1 MPARPDG
8 TEPVIAHG
16 SVYLRAAERD
26 DIPRF
31 VAWLNDYRT
40 SRTLGLRAPLSIPI
54 EEAWFERMV
63 ADQGKGGYLFTAC
76 LLADDRPI
84 GDVCLIDLDLVN
96 GSAGLGI
103 LIGEPGDRGR
113 GHGTDMLEALV
124 GFGFASLRLERI
136 WLDVYDFNPGARRVY
151 ERVGFQ
157 HEGVLRHAFFREAG
171 SWTRTGCRSSRAS
184 GGHGTGRARTRAR
197 TGTRRADLAPA
208 AHVAELDARVRD
220 WPQH

>member
-1 MPARPDG
+1 MLARPDG

-40 SRTLGLRAPLSIPI
+40 SRTLALWAPQSIPM

-84 GDVCLIDLDLVN
+84 GNVGLFDLDLVN

-103 LIGEPGDRGR
+103 MIGEPGDRGR

-124 GFGFASLRLERI
+124 GFGFARLRLERI

-157 HEGVLRHAFFREAG
+157 HEGVMRHAFFREGRFVDAHMM
-171 SWTRTGCRSSRAS
+171 SILS
-184 GGHGTGRARTRAR
+184 GEWRARHRPNEDAS
-197 TGTRRADLAPA
+197 APSDQK
-208 AHVAELDARVRD
+208 V
-220 WPQH
+220 

>member
-1 MPARPDG
+1 MLARPDG

-31 VAWLNDYRT
+31 AAWFNDYRT
-40 SRTLGLRAPLSIPI
+40 SRTLALRAPLSIPM
-54 EEAWFERMV
+54 EEAWFERMA

-84 GDVCLIDLDLVN
+84 GNVGLFELDLVN

-103 LIGEPGDRGR
+103 MIGEPGDRGR

-151 ERVGFQ
+151 ERVGFR
-157 HEGVLRHAFFREAG
+157 HEGTFRHAIFREGRFGDVHRMAIL
-171 SWTRTGCRSSRAS
+171 S
-184 GGHGTGRARTRAR
+184 GEWRARHRPIDDASP
-197 TGTRRADLAPA
+197 GADPA
-208 AHVAELDARVRD
+208 G
-220 WPQH
+220 

>member
-1 MPARPDG
+1 MLARPDG

-31 VAWLNDYRT
+31 AAWFNDYRT
-40 SRTLGLRAPLSIPI
+40 SRTLALRAPMSIPM
-54 EEAWFERMV
+54 EEAWFERMA

-84 GDVCLIDLDLVN
+84 GNVGLFELDLVN

-103 LIGEPGDRGR
+103 MIGEPGDRGR
-113 GHGTDMLEALV
+113 GHGTDMLEALL

-151 ERVGFQ
+151 ERVGFR
-157 HEGVLRHAFFREAG
+157 HEGTLRHAIFREGRFGDVHRMAML
-171 SWTRTGCRSSRAS
+171 S
-184 GGHGTGRARTRAR
+184 GEWRARHEQLEDASP
-197 TGTRRADLAPA
+197 GADSAG
-208 AHVAELDARVRD
+208 
-220 WPQH
+220 

>member
-31 VAWLNDYRT
+31 VAWLNDSRT
-40 SRTLGLRAPLSIPI
+40 SRTLGLWAPLSIPM
-54 EEAWFERMV
+54 EETWFEGMV

-84 GDVCLIDLDLVN
+84 GNVGLFDLDLVN

-103 LIGEPGDRGR
+103 MIGEPGDRGR

-124 GFGFASLRLERI
+124 GFGLASLRLERI
-136 WLDVYDFNPGARRVY
+136 WLDVYDFNRGARRVY

-157 HEGVLRHAFFREAG
+157 HEGVMRHAFFREGRFVDAHRM
-171 SWTRTGCRSSRAS
+171 SILS
-184 GGHGTGRARTRAR
+184 GEWRARLR
-197 TGTRRADLAPA
+197 PN
-208 AHVAELDARVRD
+208 EDASVRPD
-220 WPQH
+220 PVV

>member
-1 MPARPDG
+1 MPARLDG

-31 VAWLNDYRT
+31 VAWFNDRRT
-40 SRTLGLRAPLSIPI
+40 SRTLGLMAPMSIPM
-54 EEAWFERMV
+54 EETWFDGMV
-63 ADQGKGGYLFTAC
+63 ASQGKTAYLFTAC
-76 LLADDRPI
+76 LLVDDRAI
-84 GDVCLIDLDLVN
+84 GNVGLFELDLVN

-103 LIGEPGDRGR
+103 MIGEPADRGR

-151 ERVGFQ
+151 ERVGFR
-157 HEGVLRHAFFREAG
+157 HEGVLRHAIFREGRFSDVHRMAILSG
-171 SWTRTGCRSSRAS
+171 EWQTRDRAS
-184 GGHGTGRARTRAR
+184 E
-197 TGTRRADLAPA
+197 DESP
-208 AHVAELDARVRD
+208 DAG
-220 WPQH
+220 

>member
-8 TEPVIAHG
+8 TEPIIAHG
-16 SVYLRAAERD
+16 SVCLRAAERD

-31 VAWLNDYRT
+31 VAWLNDHRT
-40 SRTLGLRAPLSIPI
+40 SRTLGLWAPLSIPM

-84 GDVCLIDLDLVN
+84 GNVALFDLDLVN

-103 LIGEPGDRGR
+103 MIGEPGDRGR

-136 WLDVYDFNPGARRVY
+136 WLEVYDFNPGALRVY

-157 HEGVLRHAFFREAG
+157 HEGVLRHAFFREGRFVDAHRM
-171 SWTRTGCRSSRAS
+171 SILS
-184 GGHGTGRARTRAR
+184 GEWRARPRAVGDASPD
-197 TGTRRADLAPA
+197 TDPA
-208 AHVAELDARVRD
+208 G
-220 WPQH
+220 

>member
-1 MPARPDG
+1 
-8 TEPVIAHG
+8 
-16 SVYLRAAERD
+16 VYLRAPERD

-40 SRTLGLRAPLSIPI
+40 SRTLGIWAPLSIPM
-54 EEAWFERMV
+54 EEAWFERMA
-63 ADQGKGGYLFTAC
+63 ADQGKGAYVFTAC

-84 GDVCLIDLDLVN
+84 GDVVLFDLDLVN

-103 LIGEPGDRGR
+103 MIGEPGDRGR

-136 WLDVYDFNPGARRVY
+136 WLDVYDINPGARRVY

-157 HEGVLRHAFFREAG
+157 HEGVLRHAFFRDGRFVDAHMMSILSGEWQARHG
-171 SWTRTGCRSSRAS
+171 PREDPSRA
-184 GGHGTGRARTRAR
+184 
-197 TGTRRADLAPA
+197 
-208 AHVAELDARVRD
+208 VDAVT
-220 WPQH
+220 

>member
-8 TEPVIAHG
+8 TEPVIAHR
-16 SVYLRAAERD
+16 SVYLRAAERA

-31 VAWLNDYRT
+31 VGWLNDSRT
-40 SRTLGLRAPLSIPI
+40 SRTLGLWAPLSIPM
-54 EEAWFERMV
+54 EETWFEGMV

-84 GDVCLIDLDLVN
+84 GNVGLFDLDLVN

-103 LIGEPGDRGR
+103 MIGEPGDRGR

-157 HEGVLRHAFFREAG
+157 HEGVSRHAIFREGRFADVH
-171 SWTRTGCRSSRAS
+171 RMAILS
-184 GGHGTGRARTRAR
+184 GEWRARHQ
-197 TGTRRADLAPA
+197 PN
-208 AHVAELDARVRD
+208 EDASVRPD
-220 WPQH
+220 PVV

>member
-31 VAWLNDYRT
+31 VGWLNDYRT
-40 SRTLGLRAPLSIPI
+40 SRTLSLRAPQSIAM
-54 EEAWFERMV
+54 EETWFERRV
-63 ADQGKGGYLFTAC
+63 TDQGKGGYLFTAC

-84 GDVCLIDLDLVN
+84 GNVGLFDLDLVN

-103 LIGEPGDRGR
+103 MVGAPGDRGR
-113 GHGTDMLEALV
+113 GRGTDMLQALV

-151 ERVGFQ
+151 ERVGFA
-157 HEGVLRHAFFREAG
+157 HEGVLRHAVFREG
-171 SWTRTGCRSSRAS
+171 RFVDVHRMSILS
-184 GGHGTGRARTRAR
+184 GEWRARQQPVEATKPD
-197 TGTRRADLAPA
+197 ADPA
-208 AHVAELDARVRD
+208 G
-220 WPQH
+220 

>member
-31 VAWLNDYRT
+31 VGWLNDFRT
-40 SRTLGLRAPLSIPI
+40 SRTLDVRAPQSIPM
-54 EEAWFERMV
+54 EEAWFEQMV
-63 ADQGKGGYLFTAC
+63 ADQGKVRYLYTAC

-84 GDVCLIDLDLVN
+84 GSVGLFRLDLVN
-96 GSAGLGI
+96 GSAGLGVMV
-103 LIGEPGDRGR
+103 GAPGDRGR
-113 GHGTDMLEALV
+113 GHGTDMLEALL

-151 ERVGFQ
+151 ERVGFA
-157 HEGVLRHAFFREAG
+157 HEGILRHAFFREGRFVDVHRMSMLAG
-171 SWTRTGCRSSRAS
+171 EW
-184 GGHGTGRARTRAR
+184 RARHQPAEDAT
-197 TGTRRADLAPA
+197 TGADSAP
-208 AHVAELDARVRD
+208 
-220 WPQH
+220 